1 MALGLAG
8 RALLRAFVAISAFL
22 AGRFAMVAIIC
33 RCGGTNAHDQQRAA
47 QSGCVFLC
55 FHVLY
60 HQFSAG
66 FTGQEA
72 DGKPKLGVTSRWI
85 FRLFRI
91 QSPVQRISELTRLL
105 RRHMFP
111 APHARRLQKAAITTN
126 FLDSTVIDRGY

>member
-1 MALGLAG
+1 LAG
-8 RALLRAFVAISAFL
+8 RALVRAFVATSAFL
-22 AGRFAMVAIIC
+22 VGGFVAVAIIG
-33 RCGGTNAHDQQRAA
+33 RCGGANAHDQQRTA

-66 FTGQEA
+66 FTGQAA
-72 DGKPKLGVTSRWI
+72 DDKPKLVVTSRWI
-85 FRLFRI
+85 FWLFQI

-111 APHARRLQKAAITTN
+111 APHARRLQKAAITTD
-126 FLDSTVIDRGY
+126 FLDSTVIDRGC